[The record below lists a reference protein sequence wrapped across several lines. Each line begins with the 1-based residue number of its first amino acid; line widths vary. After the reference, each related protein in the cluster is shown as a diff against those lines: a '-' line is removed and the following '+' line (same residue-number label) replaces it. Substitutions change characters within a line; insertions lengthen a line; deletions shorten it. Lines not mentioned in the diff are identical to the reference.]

1 MVAVRACV
9 SLNVHIIPV
18 VRTWLR
24 GGDAIVW
31 EGGYVDWKKKPAKKG
46 QHGGMR
52 AALFVLVV
60 EVMENLAYLVNAS
73 NLVLYLT
80 ENMHFSLSKAA
91 NNVTDFMGTA
101 FLLALLGGFLSDA
114 FFTAYQIYIFSAS
127 LECLPSIVPR
137 HVPFLFSLRV
147 DLFDG
152 NFGKAF
158 LTAGAVDARTKPSV
172 IMSGS
177 VFSPSNSNLTLAST
191 PDISSL
197 TTVALSRL
205 IVITTTC
212 VPGMRAYKNLWYL
225 PAFILSVIKMRL
237 IASVKLQLRIENH
250 LVRYWPFCLFLKL
263 FFEVGLS
270 LFLMVFHGKD
280 AFSPTV
286 TESRQLPLVKK
297 VYTLV
302 FLPDVEYLHWIF
314 DVLCLLKVVF
324 LNAVLRLIV
333 FVFEDFADETIRT
346 CDVKLAPILPIFK
359 HALLSAAGLVILTI
373 QARSSWLQPPECKKE
388 SCEQVHGGEAA
399 MLFLGLYLVA
409 LGVGGI
415 KGSLPV
421 HGAEQFDENDI
432 KGRKQRS
439 TFFNYFVFCLA
450 IGALI
455 AVTFVVWME
464 DNKGWVWGF
473 GISMLTIFLSIPVFL
488 AGSCFYRNKL
498 PCGSPLTTI
507 FKVVVA
513 SMLNNCVV
521 RSPSNASIKP
531 QQEEETTKPTAQTPS
546 LSLKFLNR
554 AAINKPACKFLQCSV
569 LQVED
574 VKVVLK
580 VLPIFGCTIMLNCC
594 LAQLSTFSV
603 QQAATMN
610 TKIGNLKVPPASLPV
625 FPVVFIILLA
635 PIYDHIIVPFARKT
649 TKSEMGISHLQR
661 IGIGLLLSIVAMAI
675 AALVEIKRKRVATKA
690 GLDTHDPL
698 SITFLWIAFQYLFLG
713 SADLFTLAGLL
724 EFFFTEAPVSM
735 GSLATSL
742 PFASLAMGYYL
753 SSVIVSIVNSATGEK
768 GWLSGT
774 NLSHYRLERFYWV
787 MCALSA
793 LNFLHYLFG
802 LIDTSTGVQF

>member
-1 MVAVRACV
+1 MQ
-9 SLNVHIIPV
+9 
-18 VRTWLR
+18 
-24 GGDAIVW
+24 GEEDAILW

-60 EVMENLAYLVNAS
+60 EVMENLAYLANAS

-80 ENMHFSLSKAA
+80 QHMHFSLSKAA

-127 LECLPSIVPR
+127 LE
-137 HVPFLFSLRV
+137 FL
-147 DLFDG
+147 
-152 NFGKAF
+152 
-158 LTAGAVDARTKPSV
+158 
-172 IMSGS
+172 
-177 VFSPSNSNLTLAST
+177 
-191 PDISSL
+191 
-197 TTVALSRL
+197 
-205 IVITTTC
+205 
-212 VPGMRAYKNLWYL
+212 
-225 PAFILSVIKMRL
+225 
-237 IASVKLQLRIENH
+237 
-250 LVRYWPFCLFLKL
+250 
-263 FFEVGLS
+263 
-270 LFLMVFHGKD
+270 
-280 AFSPTV
+280 
-286 TESRQLPLVKK
+286 
-297 VYTLV
+297 
-302 FLPDVEYLHWIF
+302 
-314 DVLCLLKVVF
+314 
-324 LNAVLRLIV
+324 
-333 FVFEDFADETIRT
+333 
-346 CDVKLAPILPIFK
+346 
-359 HALLSAAGLVILTI
+359 GLVILTI

-388 SCEQVHGGEAA
+388 SCEQVQGGEAA

-421 HGAEQFDENDI
+421 HGADQFDENDI

-498 PCGSPLTTI
+498 PSGSPLTTI

-513 SMLNNCVV
+513 SMLNTCVV
-521 RSPSNASIKP
+521 RSPGNASIKP
-531 QQEEETTKPTAQTPS
+531 QQDEETTKPTAETPS

-574 VKVVLK
+574 VKIVLK

-594 LAQLSTFSV
+594 LAQLSTFTV

-690 GLDTHDPL
+690 GL
-698 SITFLWIAFQYLFLG
+698 
-713 SADLFTLAGLL
+713 L
-724 EFFFTEAPVSM
+724 EFFFTEAPCQS
-735 GSLATSL
+735 
-742 PFASLAMGYYL
+742 
-753 SSVIVSIVNSATGEK
+753 
-768 GWLSGT
+768 
-774 NLSHYRLERFYWV
+774 
-787 MCALSA
+787 
-793 LNFLHYLFG
+793 
-802 LIDTSTGVQF
+802 